1 MEPHITETNTESA
14 ESDARA
20 TAKAAWR
27 IIREARRALIV
38 THLDCYAPV
47 PVPTMGGGHLT
58 IARSDDLAGL
68 PNDTI
73 LSTPD
78 DLYMKHQ
85 GWWRGACEK
94 ITHAEMWERI
104 LGGYTDGPLDGD
116 FLLIPPGVLKPQ
128 AHNGTP
134 DTERN

>member
-1 MEPHITETNTESA
+1 METDA
-14 ESDARA
+14 EKAARA
-20 TAKAAWR
+20 TAKAAYE
-27 IIREARRALIV
+27 IIRKAGGALCKA
-38 THLDCYAPV
+38 HLDCYAPV
-47 PVPTMGGGHLT
+47 PIPTAEGDYLT

-68 PNDTI
+68 PCETV

-78 DLYMKHQ
+78 GLYMKQ
-85 GWWRGACEK
+85 WGWWRSMYER
-94 ITHAEMWERI
+94 ISNEEMWERI

-116 FLLIPPGVLKPQ
+116 FLLIPPGALKSQ